1 MLLKLSCFYDFMVTN
16 NAVVIL
22 SHTWLVPSI
31 RSSIVKSPGRV
42 TALSHSVYT
51 VRIQFHFC

>member
-22 SHTWLVPSI
+22 VHTSLAPCT
-31 RSSIVKSPGRV
+31 RSSVATSPGRAI
-42 TALSHSVYT
+42 ALSHGVYNA
-51 VRIQFHFC
+51 